1 LKNDQI
7 AKEKTT
13 MTAYDDARGREYMAS
28 IGYDVDEFERDM
40 RNLRTHDRLLQQSRQ
55 GLQAPAQRYG
65 GLGTNQVLNDAYYT
79 KQVLDCGS

>member
-1 LKNDQI
+1 MLMGGVGTTQTNTQTGRSVDQLFASLKNDQI

-40 RNLRTHDRLLQQSRQ
+40 RNLRTHDRLL
-55 GLQAPAQRYG
+55 
-65 GLGTNQVLNDAYYT
+65 
-79 KQVLDCGS
+79 